1 MREERIDIEGG
12 RPRRSHHPES
22 RSTAQHRSE
31 PFDVVFSSLFGKKD
45 KDGKDRP
52 DDRRDARKAGTPGPA
67 RPAGPGATPAP
78 GAPAARAPA
87 AAPSTTPPRPMSPES
102 KAAATAAATAKIDA
116 IEKEMALEFTVS
128 NTGAGKPKFEKTVDF
143 RGGKPAPAPVAAPA
157 EEEGF
162 GLTDSMGDLNAPTDL
177 LGGAVSANAL
187 EISASELAPAIEEV
201 AVLYANGQPT
211 AAIQVLTAAIQE
223 DQLGPSTLMAW
234 QMLFE
239 LYQQTGKRAEF
250 DELGIQYAARFE
262 TSPPAFDEGGARP
275 AKPAAKPTGSGTVF
289 AFAGTLDGAIAGQL
303 DKLRKAAEKQKVI
316 RIDFNKVGTVQ
327 AEGAE
332 LLLGVLKGLRKSQH
346 EVIFTGTE
354 KLVDILKGT
363 VEVGRRDP
371 TDHLWML
378 LLEMV
383 RVLGRQHEFEEL
395 SIDYCVTYE
404 VSPPSWEPVKGM
416 RAEAGAGSAA
426 GEGPGEETG
435 EGAVSTAASN
445 GELVLSGEI
454 EGKADA
460 ALNALAVYAAERGRI
475 EVDCASLKRV
485 DFAAAGN
492 LLNALFGLA
501 AKGKQ
506 VGFKRVNHLVAALFC
521 VMGIQ
526 EVATI
531 ERRKL

>member
-1 MREERIDIEGG
+1 M
-12 RPRRSHHPES
+12 
-22 RSTAQHRSE
+22 
-31 PFDVVFSSLFGKKD
+31 VFSSLFGKKD

-52 DDRRDARKAGTPGPA
+52 DDRRDARKAGAPAPARQPAQGPGPSSS
-67 RPAGPGATPAP
+67 G
-78 GAPAARAPA
+78 PAARPPA
-87 AAPSTTPPRPMSPES
+87 AAPTTTPPRPMTPES

-143 RGGKPAPAPVAAPA
+143 RGGAQPPAPAQAATPE
-157 EEEGF
+157 EEEGL

-177 LGGAVSANAL
+177 LGATVSANAL

-223 DQLGPSTLMAW
+223 DQLGASTLMAW

-239 LYQQTGKRAEF
+239 LYQQTGRRAEF

-275 AKPAAKPTGSGTVF
+275 ARPAAKPAGSGTVF
-289 AFAGTLDGAIAGQL
+289 AFAGTLDGAIEGQL
-303 DKLRKAAEKQKVI
+303 DKLRKAAEKQKVV

-327 AEGAE
+327 PEGAE
-332 LLLGVLKGLRKSQH
+332 LLLGVLKTLRKSQH

-354 KLVDILKGT
+354 KLVEILKGA

-383 RVLGRQHEFEEL
+383 RVLGRQQEFEEL

-416 RAEAGAGSAA
+416 RAEAGATSGAA
-426 GEGPGEETG
+426 AVGEEPGE
-435 EGAVSTAASN
+435 AAASTAASD

-454 EGKADA
+454 EGKAEV
-460 ALNALAVYAAERGRI
+460 ALNALAVHAAERGRI
-475 EVDCASLKRV
+475 EVDCAALKRV

-506 VGFKRVNHLVAALFC
+506 VAFKRVNHLVAALFC